1 MTNTVRAP
9 KVTPDAWVQVAG
21 AGTSSCFVER
31 GGEVSFTQQA
41 VKPTGSI
48 VDTPCIDRK
57 KVGQI
62 ATFFDVPVAI
72 YARAHGKDSDVTNSP
87 TAG

>member
-31 GGEVSFTQQA
+31 GGEVSFTQA
-41 VKPTGSI
+41 SEAPTTSI

-57 KVGQI
+57 KVGESCV
-62 ATFFDVPVAI
+62 FFNVPVAI
-72 YARAHGKDSDVTNSP
+72 YARAHNKDSDVTYSP
-87 TAG
+87 TAE